1 MSGVSL
7 EVTEHML
14 NIKPGPKP
22 VKQGM
27 HRLNKE
33 KCKAICEEI
42 AKLLTA
48 CFIKEVQ
55 HLDWIANLVP
65 VTTKNGKWRMCVDY
79 MNLNK
84 ACLKDLFPLP
94 RIDQVVDLT
103 AGCELLSFLVAYSG
117 YH

>member
-27 HRLNKE
+27 HHLNKE

-48 CFIKEVQ
+48 CFIKEV
-55 HLDWIANLVP
+55 
-65 VTTKNGKWRMCVDY
+65 
-79 MNLNK
+79 
-84 ACLKDLFPLP
+84 
-94 RIDQVVDLT
+94 
-103 AGCELLSFLVAYSG
+103 
-117 YH
+117 